1 MTPHACGLH
10 KVFANQ
16 DVKVMTH
23 RNLGDAQLVG
33 QFRDRG
39 CALLFQDLRD
49 PASNRLHLSRSS
61 SLRTSRLIA
70 AA

>member
-1 MTPHACGLH
+1 MASHAGSLH
-10 KVFANQ
+10 KVLTDQ

-23 RNLGDAQLVG
+23 RNLGNAQLLG
-33 QFRDRG
+33 QFCDRG

-61 SLRTSRLIA
+61 SLRTSRQIVA
-70 AA
+70 G